1 MPDHPIFTVGGT
13 VQAGGGIY
21 LPRPADDELLAHCL
35 AGDFCYVLTARQMGK
50 SSLMVR
56 TAERLREQERR
67 AVIIDLTGIGTTLQA
82 EQWYLGII
90 DKIVEQLDLDIDY
103 RAGWEKHA
111 HLGATQR
118 LTRFLRDELL
128 AALSEPLVIF
138 IDEIDTTLSLPF
150 SDDFFAA
157 IRACYNARSTDPA
170 YKRLSFVLL
179 GVATPGDLI
188 RDPQRTPFNIG
199 TRIDLTDFTLEQAT
213 PLAEGFNLP
222 NQQSKIT
229 TLKSVL
235 SWTNGHPY
243 LTQRLCR
250 ALIEHASPTGTRA
263 RQGRGAGGEGEWNET
278 SIAQVVEQTFFGE
291 KSKQDT
297 NLGFVRDMLT
307 LRAPDVRK
315 VLQAYAKVRA
325 GKKVKNEEQSL
336 VVSHLKISGVV
347 REQDG
352 FLAVRNRIY
361 EHTFDQAWVKKS
373 MPSSVPL
380 RLAWASSI
388 VAVIALLVAGYF
400 GYQEL
405 TLSDAARAAR
415 FETRFAE
422 STTPAGQLDNL
433 AGLIRLAD
441 GAYADRA
448 RALFNSLDP
457 QNQAALF
464 TEVRNP
470 EAQATLARNVY
481 QYIFAKTN
489 LENVFETDLPGKM
502 SLAVNTAD
510 PSLANEIS
518 LWHEGRMALANQDY
532 YGAFNKLD
540 SARSINPD
548 NHVLW
553 VDLARTR
560 LGLNKETDYP
570 EILTLLEQSVQ
581 KDEQRIVSVL
591 VRQLL
596 NTSGSFGSYW
606 QEHITEYPGLEI
618 FKTAMVVIPAGSFE
632 MGSDPETALAEC
644 QKYRDDCQLDW
655 YQNEAPIHTV
665 TLDAFEMD
673 IYEVTNAEYA
683 LCVAAGVCSPPDFSG
698 SSTRDSYYGD
708 PAFDSYPVIAI
719 TWFQADTYC
728 SWRGA
733 RLPTEAEWEYA
744 ARGGLEGQNYPW
756 GNVFED
762 GQANFCDTNCSQDWA
777 NKDINDGY
785 PDTSPVGSYPPN
797 AYGLYDM
804 AGNVWEWTA
813 DWYSAEYY
821 ATVEDGVFNPLG
833 PAEGEIRVLRGGSWN
848 DNPNVLRVSV
858 RYRNLPS
865 NWSSYNGFRCVR

>member
-21 LPRPADDELLAHCL
+21 LPRPADDELLRHCL
-35 AGDFCYVLTARQMGK
+35 DGDFCYVLTARQMGK

-56 TAERLREQERR
+56 TAERLEAAGTR
-67 AVIIDLTGIGTTLQA
+67 AVIIDLTRLGTTLQA
-82 EQWYLGII
+82 DQWYLGLL
-90 DKIVEQLDLDIDY
+90 DELVEQLDLEVDY
-103 RAGWEKHA
+103 KAWWETHA
-111 HLGATQR
+111 HLGPTHR
-118 LTRFLRDELL
+118 LGRFLRESVLD
-128 AALSEPLVIF
+128 ALDSPLVIF
-138 IDEIDTTLSLPF
+138 IDEIDTTLSLSF

-199 TRIDLTDFTLEQAT
+199 QRIGLTDFNFKQAL
-213 PLAEGFNLP
+213 PLAEGFDLP
-222 NQQSKIT
+222 PALAAQV
-229 TLKSVL
+229 LKWVL
-235 SWTNGHPY
+235 DWTGGHPY

-250 ALIEHASPTGTRA
+250 ALLENPPLPPVE
-263 RQGRGAGGEGEWNET
+263 GRGEGEWNET
-278 SIAQVVEQTFFGE
+278 SIAEVVEQTFFGE
-291 KSKQDT
+291 KSKQDG

-422 STTPAGQLDNL
+422 ATTPAGQLDNL
-433 AGLIRLAD
+433 SGLIKLAD
-441 GAYADRA
+441 GAYASRAISLFQRMSQTEKLALFENVRDENDQLLLARQVYQRIYTGPPTPEGQQEQDDLMRAIGKSVRNADPPLESEIEDWLEGRLELANGNDMGAINKFNYALGSA
-448 RALFNSLDP
+448 RA
-457 QNQAALF
+457 
-464 TEVRNP
+464 NP
-470 EAQATLARNVY
+470 AIL
-481 QYIFAKTN
+481 
-489 LENVFETDLPGKM
+489 L
-502 SLAVNTAD
+502 
-510 PSLANEIS
+510 
-518 LWHEGRMALANQDY
+518 
-532 YGAFNKLD
+532 
-540 SARSINPD
+540 
-548 NHVLW
+548 
-553 VDLARTR
+553 DLARAYVGQDKYENA
-560 LGLNKETDYP
+560 LQ
-570 EILTLLEQSVQ
+570 TLIEAAEA
-581 KDEQRIVSVL
+581 DPQRIITIQA
-591 VRQLL
+591 RQLL
-596 NTSGSFGSYW
+596 NVQTGFGAYWQTQRENYPEFAKRIEVPMAEILPGSF
-606 QEHITEYPGLEI
+606 Q
-618 FKTAMVVIPAGSFE
+618 
-632 MGSDPETALAEC
+632 MGSNPETARAEC
-644 QKYRDDCQLDW
+644 QKYYDSCDIGN
-655 YQNEAPIHTV
+655 YQDEAPIHTV

-683 LCVAAGVCSPPDFSG
+683 LCVAAGVCSPPDFTG
-698 SSTRDSYYGD
+698 SYTRDSYYGD
-708 PAFDSYPVIAI
+708 PAFDNYPVIYV

-744 ARGGLEGQNYPW
+744 ARGGQEGQNYPW

-762 GQANFCDTNCSQDWA
+762 GQANFCDTNCSLEWG

-797 AYGLYDM
+797 GYSLYDM

-821 ATVEDGVFNPLG
+821 ATVEDGIFNPLG
-833 PAEGEIRVLRGGSWN
+833 PAEGEYRVLRGGSWYSFPF
-848 DNPNVLRVSV
+848 DLRVSNRSRDV
-858 RYRNLPS
+858 PS
-865 NWSSYNGFRCVR
+865 NGDDYLGFRCSR